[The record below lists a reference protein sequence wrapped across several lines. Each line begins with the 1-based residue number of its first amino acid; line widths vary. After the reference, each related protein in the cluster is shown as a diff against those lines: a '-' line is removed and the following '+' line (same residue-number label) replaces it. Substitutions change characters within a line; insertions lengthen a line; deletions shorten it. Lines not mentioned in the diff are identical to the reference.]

1 MRDGGR
7 IVGASTG
14 LPLAAEHA
22 AFRDPVARAGIDVGE
37 VFYCA
42 ESVLLPDYRGRGLG
56 AAFFDVRE
64 AHARALGLRVASFC
78 AVIRPADHPAMPP
91 DYRPLDSFWRRRG
104 YAPVPS
110 LVASYS
116 WRDLGA
122 AEETAKPL
130 QFWMKGSL
138 SALLYLIS
146 QTIVTCDWITDSP
159 AATAPARRLRRASAW
174 HTTGTGGPIAVLS
187 LMLWT
192 TPSWTPE
199 AAE

>member
-1 MRDGGR
+1 MAAALDVLTGAAIEPALPDIARLRIAVFRDFPYLYDGSLDYEREYLSAFAAAPGAVIVAVRDGGR

-42 ESVLLPDYRGRGLG
+42 ELVLLPDYRGRGLG

-91 DYRPLDSFWRRRG
+91 DYRPLNSFWRRRG

-130 QFWMKGSL
+130 QFWMK
-138 SALLYLIS
+138 AL
-146 QTIVTCDWITDSP
+146 
-159 AATAPARRLRRASAW
+159 
-174 HTTGTGGPIAVLS
+174 G
-187 LMLWT
+187 
-192 TPSWTPE
+192 
-199 AAE
+199 

>member
-1 MRDGGR
+1 MAAALDVLTGAAIEPALPDIARLRIAVFRDFPYLYDGSLDNEPEYLSAFAAAPGAVIVAVRDGGR

-130 QFWMKGSL
+130 QFWMK
-138 SALLYLIS
+138 AL
-146 QTIVTCDWITDSP
+146 
-159 AATAPARRLRRASAW
+159 
-174 HTTGTGGPIAVLS
+174 G
-187 LMLWT
+187 
-192 TPSWTPE
+192 
-199 AAE
+199 

>member
-1 MRDGGR
+1 MAAALDVLTGAAIEPALPDIARLR
-7 IVGASTG
+7 IAV
-14 LPLAAEHA
+14 
-22 AFRDPVARAGIDVGE
+22 FRDFPYLYDGSLDYEREYLSAFAATPGAVIVACGMAGGSSGRPPACRWPPSMPPFAILSPAPASMSVR
-37 VFYCA
+37 FFTA
-42 ESVLLPDYRGRGLG
+42 PSSVLLPDYRGRGLG

-130 QFWMKGSL
+130 QFWMK
-138 SALLYLIS
+138 AL
-146 QTIVTCDWITDSP
+146 
-159 AATAPARRLRRASAW
+159 
-174 HTTGTGGPIAVLS
+174 G
-187 LMLWT
+187 
-192 TPSWTPE
+192 
-199 AAE
+199 